1 MAVAASRFVCS
12 PEQSWPASDAPEQ
25 GDASAAQAGDKA
37 ERWALLSLHRD
48 RVVALMR
55 ARGVSVE
62 DAEDSVH
69 DAIVQLMAHPA
80 LDHRAGSLLTVV
92 AMRRAYDRQRVRMR
106 EHRALGRIG
115 RLAEMHV
122 SPADAALDR
131 VEAEW
136 LAGHVGQLPQR
147 QREVV
152 GHHAS
157 GLTAVETAR
166 SLGITTKAAE
176 CALSRARVT
185 LRAVAAGV
193 SFAVL
198 WLLRRAHAASTSAPA
213 AAATVAV
220 GLLATTAPTAVH
232 PGAALLDDEQHS
244 AGVVTIAHAIRPT
257 TTAED
262 RGHTIAHVAADAASG
277 AVSRQVRPA
286 VPPVSPAAPPPP
298 SSVLTVHAGDQ
309 GAPANGNAH
318 VQRYDGNS
326 SFTQSVQKCVAQ
338 GVSLDPQHLGCSPG

>member
-152 GHHAS
+152 GRRAS
-157 GLTAVETAR
+157 GLRAQLGHHDQGRGVRTVASARHPARRRRRRFLCSAVVVAPCTCGVDVGAGCRGHGGSRTAR
-166 SLGITTKAAE
+166 HHRAHGCASRRGAPRRRAAQ
-176 CALSRARVT
+176 CRRRDHRARHP
-185 LRAVAAGV
+185 AHH
-193 SFAVL
+193 
-198 WLLRRAHAASTSAPA
+198 RR
-213 AAATVAV
+213 
-220 GLLATTAPTAVH
+220 
-232 PGAALLDDEQHS
+232 
-244 AGVVTIAHAIRPT
+244 
-257 TTAED
+257 
-262 RGHTIAHVAADAASG
+262 
-277 AVSRQVRPA
+277 
-286 VPPVSPAAPPPP
+286 
-298 SSVLTVHAGDQ
+298 
-309 GAPANGNAH
+309 
-318 VQRYDGNS
+318 
-326 SFTQSVQKCVAQ
+326 
-338 GVSLDPQHLGCSPG
+338 